1 MSSFRDIP
9 LRLATRDRRQDQGW
23 ATLRGRPQRQPAD
36 STGLSRRPT
45 FPLRLS
51 PGGPTGS
58 LSVLVSP
65 PSNRRGFDVS
75 AAYRVRVS
83 KDYLTFASA
92 HFITFQGHRCE
103 ALHGHN
109 YRVAATVEGALDAE
123 CQFVIDFGV
132 LKAVLR
138 RLVEDIDHK
147 VLLPTK
153 NPKVQLREEQGRMLV
168 DYLGT
173 SAYVF
178 PVKDCALLPIANTT
192 AEELAAHFAA
202 EVREQL
208 RRDGYAGL
216 TALEIEVE
224 ESFGQSATYRA
235 PLP

>member
-1 MSSFRDIP
+1 MDIP
-9 LRLATRDRRQDQGW
+9 LPRATRDS
-23 ATLRGRPQRQPAD
+23 LRGRETVTLLSQPQGLPAD
-36 STGLSRRPT
+36 STRLSRRPT
-45 FPLRLS
+45 FPVRLS
-51 PGGPTGS
+51 TGGPTGS
-58 LSVLVSP
+58 LSALVSP

-103 ALHGHN
+103 TLHGHN
-109 YRVAATVEGALDAE
+109 YRVAATVEGALDPE

-138 RLVEDIDHK
+138 RLVEEIDHK

-153 NPKVQLREEQGRMLV
+153 NPKVGLREEQDRLFV

-173 SAYVF
+173 STYVF
-178 PVKDCALLPIANTT
+178 PVRDCALLPIANTT

-202 EVREQL
+202 EVREHL
-208 RRDGYAGL
+208 HRDGYTSL

>member
-1 MSSFRDIP
+1 MDDPLPRATPECRRVRESVTL
-9 LRLATRDRRQDQGW
+9 LRLPQG
-23 ATLRGRPQRQPAD
+23 RPAD
-36 STGLSRRPT
+36 STRLSRRPT
-45 FPLRLS
+45 FPVRLS
-51 PGGPTGS
+51 TGGPTGS
-58 LSVLVSP
+58 LSELVSP

-109 YRVAATVEGALDAE
+109 YRVAATVEGALDPE

-138 RLVEDIDHK
+138 RLVQDIDHK

-153 NPKVQLREEQGRMLV
+153 NPKVRLREEEGRILV

-173 SAYVF
+173 STYVF
-178 PVKDCALLPIANTT
+178 PVRDCALLPIANTT

-202 EVREQL
+202 EVREHL
-208 RRDGYAGL
+208 RRDGYASL

-224 ESFGQSATYRA
+224 ESVGQSATFRA

>member
-1 MSSFRDIP
+1 MGHPARSTAGAARGLDGAQPTAYLSAPP
-9 LRLATRDRRQDQGW
+9 LPRRHNRLVVD
-23 ATLRGRPQRQPAD
+23 
-36 STGLSRRPT
+36 TG
-45 FPLRLS
+45 F
-51 PGGPTGS
+51 
-58 LSVLVSP
+58 P

-103 ALHGHN
+103 TLHGHN
-109 YRVAATVEGALDAE
+109 YRVAATVEGALDPE

-153 NPKVQLREEQGRMLV
+153 NPKVGLREEQDRLFV

-173 SAYVF
+173 STYVF
-178 PVKDCALLPIANTT
+178 PVRDCALLPIANTT

-202 EVREQL
+202 EVREHL
-208 RRDGYAGL
+208 RRDGYTSL